1 MKKITNI
8 LFVAATLMAATLA
21 CSQDDNVGR
30 TFGNKNITIDSSAVN
45 FTDAPSTGKVTVTAA
60 SPISKT
66 TVSNDWCKCSF
77 SGNVVTVEVGQNTS
91 LTSRVANLTIWAGT
105 DSVVV
110 PVHQQ
115 GLSAFTIEENTKYT
129 LNNNDTTITL
139 TYRHIEGV
147 NVRAITPNS
156 WIRAT
161 VEKGKVNLTIT
172 ANTANAVREGY
183 VDISS
188 GKRQPVRISIQ
199 QNWNVDELM
208 NGEWE
213 ITYFTKRDST
223 GLTRKTFPC
232 TFDKDSIRIHS
243 NQYGDVAIPFRLQKS
258 IPATFHLDGTVR
270 CGGILNGHSTL
281 LVFISDEGNSSSAL
295 STGSTMSGK
304 ILPNA
309 AGKLSIRPTGF
320 IFGNKDQTISR
331 ISLMSFDNL
340 PPTGLPKNNSG
351 FKEVFATFFYP
362 TFIKK

>member
-1 MKKITNI
+1 
-8 LFVAATLMAATLA
+8 
-21 CSQDDNVGR
+21 
-30 TFGNKNITIDSSAVN
+30 
-45 FTDAPSTGKVTVTAA
+45 
-60 SPISKT
+60 
-66 TVSNDWCKCSF
+66 
-77 SGNVVTVEVGQNTS
+77 
-91 LTSRVANLTIWAGT
+91 VANLTIWAGA

-115 GLSAFTIEENTKYT
+115 GLSAFTVEEITKYA

-147 NVRAITPNS
+147 NVRAISPNS
-156 WIRAT
+156 WITAT
-161 VEKGKVNLTIT
+161 VKKGKVKLAIT

-213 ITYFTKRDST
+213 LTYFTKRDTT
-223 GLTRKTFPC
+223 GLTRKIFPC
-232 TFDKDSIRIHS
+232 KFDKDSIRIHS
-243 NQYGDVAIPFRLQKS
+243 DQYGDVAIPFRLQKS

-270 CGGILNGHSTL
+270 CGGILDGHSTL
-281 LVFISDEGNSSSAL
+281 LVFISDEGKSSSAL
-295 STGSTMSGK
+295 NTGSTMSGK

-309 AGKLSIRPTGF
+309 AGKLSIRPTGL
-320 IFGNKDQTISR
+320 INGNKGQVISR

-340 PPTGLPKNNSG
+340 PPTGLPKNDSG
-351 FKEVFATFFYP
+351 FKGVFSTFFYP

>member
-8 LFVAATLMAATLA
+8 LFIAATLIATFA

-30 TFGNKNITIDSSAVN
+30 TFGNKNISIDSSAVN
-45 FTDAPSTGKVTVTAA
+45 FTDAPSTGKVPVTAA
-60 SPISKT
+60 TAISKT
-66 TVSNDWCKCSF
+66 TVSNDWCKSSF

-91 LTSRVANLTIWAGT
+91 LASRVANLTIWAGA

-115 GLSAFTIEENTKYT
+115 GLSAFTVEEVTKYA

-147 NVRAITPNS
+147 NVRAISPNS
-156 WIRAT
+156 WITAT
-161 VEKGKVNLTIT
+161 VEKGKVKLAIT

-213 ITYFTKRDST
+213 LTYFTKRDTT
-223 GLTRKTFPC
+223 GLTRKIFPC
-232 TFDKDSIRIHS
+232 KFDKDSIRIHS
-243 NQYGDVAIPFRLQKS
+243 DQYGDVAIPFRLQKS
-258 IPATFHLDGTVR
+258 IPVTFHLDGTVR
-270 CGGILNGHSTL
+270 CGGILDGHSTL
-281 LVFISDEGNSSSAL
+281 LVFISDEGKSSSAL
-295 STGSTMSGK
+295 NTGSTMSGK

-309 AGKLSIRPTGF
+309 AGKLSIRPTGL
-320 IFGNKDQTISR
+320 INGNKGQVISR

-340 PPTGLPKNNSG
+340 PPTGLPKNDSG
-351 FKEVFATFFYP
+351 FKGVFSTFFYP

>member
-30 TFGNKNITIDSSAVN
+30 TFGNKNISIDSSAVN
-45 FTDAPSTGKVTVTAA
+45 FTDAPSTGRVTVTAA
-60 SPISKT
+60 TAISKT
-66 TVSNDWCKCSF
+66 TVSNDWCKSSF

-91 LTSRVANLTIWAGT
+91 LASRVANLTIWAGA

-115 GLSAFTIEENTKYT
+115 GLSAFTVEEITKYA

-147 NVRAITPNS
+147 NVRAISPNS
-156 WIRAT
+156 WITAT
-161 VEKGKVNLTIT
+161 VEKGKVKLAIT
-172 ANTANAVREGY
+172 ENTANAVREGY

-213 ITYFTKRDST
+213 ITYFTKRDTT
-223 GLTRKTFPC
+223 GLTRKIFPC
-232 TFDKDSIRIHS
+232 KFDKDSIRIHS
-243 NQYGDVAIPFRLQKS
+243 DQYGDVAIPFRLQKS

-270 CGGILNGHSTL
+270 CGGILDGHSTL
-281 LVFISDEGNSSSAL
+281 LVFISDEGKSSSAL
-295 STGSTMSGK
+295 NTGSTMSGK

-309 AGKLSIRPTGF
+309 AGKLSIRPTGLVN
-320 IFGNKDQTISR
+320 GNKGQVISR

-340 PPTGLPKNNSG
+340 PPTGLPKNDSG
-351 FKEVFATFFYP
+351 FKGVFSTFFYP

>member
-8 LFVAATLMAATLA
+8 LFIAATLIATFA

-30 TFGNKNITIDSSAVN
+30 TFGNKNISIDSSDVN

-60 SPISKT
+60 TAISKT
-66 TVSNDWCKCSF
+66 TVSNDWCKSSF

-91 LTSRVANLTIWAGT
+91 LTSRVANLTIWAGA

-115 GLSAFTIEENTKYT
+115 GLSAFTVEEITKYA

-147 NVRAITPNS
+147 NVRAISPNS
-156 WIRAT
+156 WITAT
-161 VEKGKVNLTIT
+161 VEKGKVKLAIT

-213 ITYFTKRDST
+213 LTYFTKRDTT
-223 GLTRKTFPC
+223 GLTRKIFPC
-232 TFDKDSIRIHS
+232 KFDKDSIRIHS
-243 NQYGDVAIPFRLQKS
+243 DQYGDVAIPFR
-258 IPATFHLDGTVR
+258 
-270 CGGILNGHSTL
+270 
-281 LVFISDEGNSSSAL
+281 
-295 STGSTMSGK
+295 
-304 ILPNA
+304 
-309 AGKLSIRPTGF
+309 
-320 IFGNKDQTISR
+320 
-331 ISLMSFDNL
+331 
-340 PPTGLPKNNSG
+340 
-351 FKEVFATFFYP
+351 FK
-362 TFIKK
+362 